1 MKFYTADWHLGHK
14 KIIEYS
20 DRPFRDRNGI
30 PDVEAM
36 NRTIIENVNATVG
49 VDDELYLLGDVAFLP
64 APRTRSFMEQILCE
78 NIFLIPGNHD
88 SEEIIGLT
96 RSDGSP
102 MWKAVSP
109 LMDINDSGRR
119 LVLCHY
125 KFEVYN
131 KAHYTEPKTAY
142 QFYGHS
148 HGSLPGNDQQ
158 IDVGVDCWDFK
169 PVTLQEAQR
178 RMKTLPPYK
187 SKDHHV
193 QKR

>member
-1 MKFYTADWHLGHK
+1 MKFYTSDWHLFHK

-20 DRPFRDRNGI
+20 NRPFRNDDGT
-30 PDVEAM
+30 PDVASM
-36 NRTIIENVNATVG
+36 NRAIIDNINAVVG
-49 VDDELYLLGDVAFLP
+49 PDDELYLLGDVAF
-64 APRTRSFMEQILCE
+64 ADANKTRNLMEQIVCW

-88 SEEIIGLT
+88 SDEIINLK

-109 LMDINDSGRR
+109 LMDIVDDGRR

-131 KAHYTEPKTAY
+131 KAHYDEPKTAY

-169 PVTLQEAQR
+169 PVTLKEAQR

-193 QKR
+193 QQR